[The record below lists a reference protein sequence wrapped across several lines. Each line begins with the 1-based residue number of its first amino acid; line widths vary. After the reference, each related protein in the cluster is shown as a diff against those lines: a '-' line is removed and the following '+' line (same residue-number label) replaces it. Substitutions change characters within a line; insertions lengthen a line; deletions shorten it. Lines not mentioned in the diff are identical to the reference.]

1 MTRRTV
7 TFADLPSFL
16 RSRFNREIEPVRK
29 ESEEHC
35 SELQDILSDIGET
48 GRKFLRDKVEEEAK
62 EASKSSISSADKFG
76 RKIVDLVEG
85 TKAPVEMSYDGMVR
99 YTNALR
105 NFQSQIVNAAS
116 IWIPRL
122 PLSLKKTVR
131 ELEVKMKLLGYS
143 VNSLENHV
151 SGKHRQVDRLERII
165 LDSESLAN
173 LEKELNDLETSI
185 HEREDNSRKLDE
197 EEDFIHLKA
206 DKLNSTDVSRRLTE
220 QERQLGD
227 LRNRISGVFE
237 PLQKPV
243 EKVLKTTES
252 KNGLLGSHEQEILQ
266 HYLGDPTSAV
276 ENEDDFGPLR
286 SSLGTLR
293 RILTAGS
300 IELKESRVRNALRSI
315 SEICSTKNLEQL
327 RAEYQRQETEYN
339 AIQSSNEIV
348 ELIMKRRELEQ
359 RKEKIS
365 AERSR
370 LTSDLEEFEGRRSEL
385 LLRISRLVKDLEE
398 RVKSAR
404 KEELEIVRSA

>member
-16 RSRFNREIEPVRK
+16 RSRFNKEIEPVRK

-35 SELQDILSDIGET
+35 SGLQDILTDVGET
-48 GRKFLRDKVEEEAK
+48 GRKLLREKAEEEAK

-76 RKIVDLVEG
+76 RKIIDLVEG
-85 TKAPVEMSYDGMVR
+85 TKAPVEMSYDSMVR

-165 LDSESLAN
+165 IDSESLAS

-197 EEDFIHLKA
+197 EENSIHLKA
-206 DKLNSTDVSRRLTE
+206 DKLDSTDVSRRLTE

-293 RILTAGS
+293 RILIAGS

-315 SEICSTKNLEQL
+315 SEICSTKNLEEL
-327 RAEYQRQETEYN
+327 RAEYRKQEIEYN
-339 AIQSSNEIV
+339 ASQSSNEIV

-359 RKEKIS
+359 RKEKIG

-370 LTSDLEEFEGRRSEL
+370 LTSDLEESEGRRSEL
-385 LLRISRLVKDLEE
+385 LLRISRLVRDLEE
-398 RVKSAR
+398 RVKSAG
-404 KEELEIVRSA
+404 KEELEIVRGA

>member
-1 MTRRTV
+1 MTRRIV

-35 SELQDILSDIGET
+35 SGLQDILNDVGET
-48 GRKFLRDKVEEEAK
+48 GRKLLREKVEEEAK

-85 TKAPVEMSYDGMVR
+85 AKAPCEMSYDSMVR

-151 SGKHRQVDRLERII
+151 GGKHRQVDRLERII
-165 LDSESLAN
+165 LDSESLAG

-197 EEDFIHLKA
+197 EEDSINLKV
-206 DKLNSTDVSRRLTE
+206 DKLDSTDVSRRLTE

-243 EKVLKTTES
+243 EKVLKTTDS
-252 KNGLLGSHEQEILQ
+252 KNGLLGSREQEILQ

-315 SEICSTKNLEQL
+315 SEICSTKNLEEL
-327 RAEYQRQETEYN
+327 RAEYRRQEIEYN
-339 AIQSSNEIV
+339 ASQSSNEIV

-359 RKEKIS
+359 RKEKIG

-370 LTSDLEEFEGRRSEL
+370 LTSDLEELEGRRSEL
-385 LLRISRLVKDLEE
+385 LLRISRLVTDLEE
-398 RVKSAR
+398 RVKSAG
-404 KEELEIVRSA
+404 KEELEIVRTA

>member
-1 MTRRTV
+1 MTRRIV

-35 SELQDILSDIGET
+35 SGLQDILNDVGET
-48 GRKFLRDKVEEEAK
+48 GRKLLREKVEEEAK

-85 TKAPVEMSYDGMVR
+85 TKAPGEMSYDSMVR

-143 VNSLENHV
+143 INSLENHV

-165 LDSESLAN
+165 LDSESLAG

-197 EEDFIHLKA
+197 EKDSINLKT
-206 DKLNSTDVSRRLTE
+206 DKLDSTDVSRRLTE
-220 QERQLGD
+220 QERQLAD

-243 EKVLKTTES
+243 EKVLKTTDS
-252 KNGLLGSHEQEILQ
+252 KTGLLGSREQEILQ

-276 ENEDDFGPLR
+276 ENENDFGPLR

-315 SEICSTKNLEQL
+315 SEICSTKNLEEL
-327 RAEYQRQETEYN
+327 RAEYRRQEIEYN
-339 AIQSSNEIV
+339 ASQSSNEIV
-348 ELIMKRRELEQ
+348 ELIIKRRELE
-359 RKEKIS
+359 RRREKIG

-370 LTSDLEEFEGRRSEL
+370 LTSDLEELEGRRSEL
-385 LLRISRLVKDLEE
+385 LLRISRLVTDLEE
-398 RVKSAR
+398 RVKSAG